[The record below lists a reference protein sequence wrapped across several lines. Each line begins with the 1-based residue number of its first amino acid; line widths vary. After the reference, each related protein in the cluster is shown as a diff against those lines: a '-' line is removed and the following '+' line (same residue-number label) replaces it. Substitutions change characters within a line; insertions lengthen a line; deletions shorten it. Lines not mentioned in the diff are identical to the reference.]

1 MTQDPLFGGLFLFFG
16 VIPYMANYGDQILG
30 VSFQT
35 AGAAIDPGS
44 NSVYITAI
52 INGTASAITDGVA
65 LETSADILVGANA
78 ATSLDPP
85 FKVPADET
93 VTPKAGVTI
102 GYFIAP

>member
-1 MTQDPLFGGLFLFFG
+1 
-16 VIPYMANYGDQILG
+16 MANYGDQILG

-35 AGAAIDPGS
+35 AGSAIDPGS

-52 INGTASAITDGVA
+52 INVTDAVITDGVA
-65 LETSADILVGANA
+65 LETSSDIILGKN
-78 ATSLDPP
+78 TNINFEPP
-85 FKVPADET
+85 LKVPADET